1 MLQACGERK
10 WRPRDFLKFGVRFLA
25 WRHSNGKMTTSSDS
39 ELLREWLDGRSEAA
53 FELLVGRYAGLVQ
66 MAALRAGCDAATAA
80 EASQLTF
87 ITLAKKAR
95 SLASRQ
101 SLGGWLYLTAML
113 QAKNAL
119 SLQRH
124 ELRKREEFRTHM
136 DTREDPST
144 GTWQRMQPLLNDA
157 MKALSEG
164 DREMLLLR
172 FYRSLSIGEI
182 GALLGIATEAAQ
194 KRVNR
199 ATERLRKQFERRGCR
214 TGDAFCPAL
223 MAGLGAEAQLG
234 GLVVPALST
243 KAIAAST
250 TAGGSAAMPALALM
264 ISTKKSAIAAGTL
277 LLLAGAVGVA
287 IVAND
292 RDPANGSGRAEV
304 GPGKNTTS
312 AFTPGGSKKEVEAGG
327 SEAADA
333 KTASLVESYGED
345 RTKQS
350 KRVALEMLGF
360 AEEMRVAQGIGD
372 PDLKG
377 LRSMLGKTYEELRLS
392 PEQEA
397 GMREV
402 YRRAMHER
410 WERAGREFQQLA
422 GKPAALMELILASDA
437 AARGEMKPEEFQ
449 RMGENAEHGARMAA
463 HLPGMYIDPDM
474 LSEDPAFRKAMAGVL
489 EASQAAIFEDSFKG
503 MTWRPVP
510 LPLSHLEQ
518 REKELRTGR
527 QLIQAM
533 RELEEAGE

>member
-1 MLQACGERK
+1 
-10 WRPRDFLKFGVRFLA
+10 
-25 WRHSNGKMTTSSDS
+25 MTTYSDA
-39 ELLREWLDGRSEAA
+39 ELLRKWLDGRSEAA

-87 ITLAKKAR
+87 ITLAKKAP

-101 SLGGWLYLTAML
+101 SLAGWLYLTAVL

-124 ELRKREEFRTHM
+124 ELRKREELRTHM
-136 DTREDPST
+136 ETRDDPAT
-144 GTWQRMQPLLNDA
+144 GTWQRMQPLLNEA

-182 GALLGIATEAAQ
+182 GVLLGIATDTAQ
-194 KRVNR
+194 KRLNR
-199 ATERLRKQFERRGCR
+199 ATERLRKQFERRGWK
-214 TGDAFCPAL
+214 TSEAAFCPAL

-234 GLVVPALST
+234 GSAVPALSA
-243 KAIAAST
+243 KAIAAAT
-250 TAGGSAAMPALALM
+250 ATAGGSVAMPALALM
-264 ISTKKSAIAAGTL
+264 ISTKKGAIAAGTL
-277 LLLAGAVGVA
+277 LLLAGAAGLA
-287 IVAND
+287 IVGND
-292 RDPANGSGRAEV
+292 RKPAIGSGRAEA
-304 GPGKNTTS
+304 GPGTNTRR
-312 AFTPGGSKKEVEAGG
+312 AFTAGGSKKEAEAGG

-333 KTASLVESYGED
+333 KTASLVQSYGED

-350 KRVALEMLGF
+350 RRVALEMLGF
-360 AEEMRVAQGIGD
+360 AEDMRVIQGVGD

-397 GMREV
+397 GMHEV

-410 WERAGREFQQLA
+410 WEREGSEFQQLVK
-422 GKPAALMELILASDA
+422 KPAALMELVLASDA
-437 AARGEMKPEEFQ
+437 VARGEMKPEEFQ

-463 HLPGMYIDPDM
+463 HLPGMYINPT
-474 LSEDPAFRKAMAGVL
+474 LLGEDPAFRKSMARVL
-489 EASQAAIFEDSFKG
+489 DASQAVIFEDSFKG
-503 MTWRPVP
+503 MTWKGVAVPVY
-510 LPLSHLEQ
+510 HLEQ
-518 REKELRTGR
+518 REHELKSAR

-533 RELEEAGE
+533 LEFEEAGE